1 VILCAI
7 FDGGRNLFF
16 TLICV
21 SLVTDILDG
30 WIARRFRLE
39 TEFGARLDSLAD
51 DATYLTAF
59 LGLVILEH
67 DFVWA
72 HRLAFTLLLAFKLTP
87 SALSLARFGRPTCL
101 HLYSSK
107 ITGYLQGIFIFTYF
121 VAGYWAWYFYLMIG
135 FSILAYTEGLL
146 TLLVI
151 PELRSNIRGLYWV
164 LTGMR
169 ERA

>member
-1 VILCAI
+1 
-7 FDGGRNLFF
+7 
-16 TLICV
+16 
-21 SLVTDILDG
+21 
-30 WIARRFRLE
+30 
-39 TEFGARLDSLAD
+39 
-51 DATYLTAF
+51 
-59 LGLVILEH
+59 
-67 DFVWA
+67 
-72 HRLAFTLLLAFKLTP
+72 
-87 SALSLARFGRPTCL
+87 L